1 MNAAAEQTDH
11 NCNDIQDRQDRIR
24 ILFAAAE
31 AQLRGKKGVNLGLLI
46 NLLRMGHHWAHDE
59 YADLIAEHK
68 ELFAN
73 DIEDCSDLYELV
85 LNLLEQAHGPLICDN
100 KLDDPATAE
109 VWGYAAPVSRAP
121 SRPSGSRFPVEHVPY
136 MWALRIRAL
145 DTGHPDQAWYD
156 GHDLPGNT
164 WRISG

>member
-1 MNAAAEQTDH
+1 MNAAAEQTGYD
-11 NCNDIQDRQDRIR
+11 CEDIQDRQDRIR
-24 ILFAAAE
+24 VLFGAAE
-31 AQLRGKKGVNLGLLI
+31 TQLRGKEGVNLGLLI

-59 YADLIAEHK
+59 YADLIADHK
-68 ELFAN
+68 DLFAN
-73 DIEDCSDLYELV
+73 DIEDSSDLYELV

-100 KLDDPATAE
+100 KLDEPATAE

-121 SRPSGSRFPVEHVPY
+121 SWSGSPLTTEQVSY

-156 GHDLPGNT
+156 GHELPGNT
-164 WRISG
+164 WRIAG